1 MMTTEIN
8 LSELFP
14 IHAEIEGNKITIQL
28 HKIIVGE
35 LSLSQFKNSLRKTQI
50 LDQTRL
56 DIAVR
61 SGQLVLEI
69 CSPLGILDERRVA
82 DTAGRLISNLLY
94 PTLRNQVT
102 GNKLVYITKA
112 SGIPLIGRI
121 DFGIIDRGTNLL
133 QVRPMTGCMLNC
145 PFCSVDSGSR
155 SKTRITDFIID
166 SNYLVDE
173 ARKLCEFKGSK
184 SIELHIDGQG
194 EPTLYPYLPALIKDL
209 SAIRGVETISLQT
222 NGVPLNEKLIDQLE
236 TAGLSRINLSLNSLD
251 QIMAC
256 ELSGNEGYSLS
267 HILGVIEHIMSSQVS
282 LLIAPLWIPGSNDNE
297 ILDIIRFVKKLG
309 IESKWPVL
317 GLQNYLVHRHGR
329 RMKGVKLESMKHF
342 RWKLEGIERRYGIF
356 PLLLRRGDFH
366 IVSMESY
373 PEPFRKGEITEIE
386 ILEAGRMAGEMLGI
400 GRERSLHVLTNEKD
414 INRKTRVR
422 IIRSKHNIFI
432 GTPVGH

>member
-1 MMTTEIN
+1 MMTKEIN

-14 IHAEIEGNKITIQL
+14 IRAEIEGNKITIQL
-28 HKIIVGE
+28 HNIIVGE
-35 LSLSQFKNSLRKTQI
+35 LSLSQFKNSLKKKLI
-50 LDQTRL
+50 LDQTEL
-56 DIAVR
+56 DVAVR
-61 SGQLVLEI
+61 GDQLVLEI
-69 CSPLGILDERRVA
+69 GSPFGNVDEKGIA
-82 DTAGRLISNLLY
+82 NTAGQLISNLLY

-133 QVRPMTGCMLNC
+133 QIRPITGCVLDC

-166 SNYLVDE
+166 SDYLADE
-173 ARKLCEFKGSK
+173 AKKLCEFKGSR

-209 SAIRGVETISLQT
+209 SVIRGVETISLQT
-222 NGVPLNEKLIDQLE
+222 NGAPLTEKLIDQLE

-251 QIMAC
+251 HNKAC
-256 ELSGNEGYSLS
+256 ELSGNAGYSLS
-267 HILGVIEHIMSSQVS
+267 HILGIIEHIMSSQIS
-282 LLIAPLWIPGSNDNE
+282 LLIAPLWIPGFNDEE
-297 ILDIIRFVKKLG
+297 ILGIIRFVKKLG

-329 RMKGVKLESMKHF
+329 RMKGVRPESMKHF
-342 RWKLEGIERRYGIF
+342 RWKLERIERTFGIF
-356 PLLLRRGDFH
+356 PLLLRHGDFH
-366 IVSMESY
+366 IVPMESY
-373 PEPFRKGEITEIE
+373 PKPFRKGEIAEIE
-386 ILEAGRMAGEMLGI
+386 ILEAGRMAGEMLGV
-400 GRERSLHVLTNEKD
+400 GRGRSLHVLTNEKD

-422 IIRSKHNIFI
+422 IIRTKHNIFI
-432 GTPVGH
+432 GNPVGH

>member
-14 IHAEIEGNKITIQL
+14 IRAEIEGNKITIQL

-35 LSLSQFKNSLRKTQI
+35 LSLNQFKNSLRKTRI
-50 LDQTRL
+50 LNQTKM

-69 CSPLGILDERRVA
+69 SSPFGNLDERKIA
-82 DTAGRLISNLLY
+82 DTAGRLISHLLY

-121 DFGIIDRGTNLL
+121 DFGIVDRGTNLL
-133 QVRPMTGCMLNC
+133 QVRPITGCVLNC

-173 ARKLCEFKGSK
+173 ARKLCEFKGSR
-184 SIELHIDGQG
+184 STELHIDGQG
-194 EPTLYPYLPALIKDL
+194 EPTLYPYLPQLIKGL

-222 NGVPLNEKLIDQLE
+222 NGVTLNDKLIDQLE

-251 QIMAC
+251 HKMAC

-267 HILGVIEHIMSSQVS
+267 HILGVIEHITSSKIS
-282 LLIAPLWIPGSNDNE
+282 LLVAPLWIPGLNDEE
-297 ILDIIRFVKKLG
+297 ILGVIRFVKKLG
-309 IESKWPVL
+309 IESKWPVI

-342 RWKLEGIERRYGIF
+342 RWRLTGIERRFDIF

-366 IVSMESY
+366 IVPMDSY
-373 PEPFRKGEITEIE
+373 PKPFRKGEIAEIR
-386 ILEAGRMAGEMLGI
+386 IIEAGRMVGEMLGV
-400 GRERSLHVLTNEKD
+400 GRGRSLHVLTHEKD
-414 INRKTRVR
+414 INRKIRVH
-422 IIRSKHNIFI
+422 IIRTKHNIFI